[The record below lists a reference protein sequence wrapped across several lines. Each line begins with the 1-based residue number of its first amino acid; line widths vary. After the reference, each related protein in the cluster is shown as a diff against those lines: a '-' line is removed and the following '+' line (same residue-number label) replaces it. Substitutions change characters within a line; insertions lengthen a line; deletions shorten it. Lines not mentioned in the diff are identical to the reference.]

1 MNGEYII
8 KDVNLKELF
17 TRNSMSWE
25 VCRDKKSSP
34 RATSGNIFA
43 SKDLDR
49 LRKSCEKDK
58 GLMAGGHR
66 KMGS

>member
-25 VCRDKKSSP
+25 VCRDKKCIHGCSGLEGGDGSSN
-34 RATSGNIFA
+34 G
-43 SKDLDR
+43 
-49 LRKSCEKDK
+49 
-58 GLMAGGHR
+58 
-66 KMGS
+66 